1 MFQKFIPEI
10 SKGDKRIFIING
22 KVKGAISR
30 TPKKGSIL
38 SNMSKGASAKKIKI
52 THQELKISKIV
63 AKELKKL
70 NIYFAGVDFIKE
82 KLIGDIN
89 VTSPT
94 GLKTYYDL
102 TGINLAE
109 YFFDNIN

>member
-1 MFQKFIPEI
+1 MVEKLKELFRDCQK
-10 SKGDKRIFIING
+10 R
-22 KVKGAISR
+22 
-30 TPKKGSIL
+30 GSIL

-52 THQELKISKIV
+52 TNKELNISKIV
-63 AKELKKL
+63 ASELKRK
-70 NIYFAGVDFIKE
+70 NIYFAGIDFIKG

-109 YFFDNIN
+109 YFFDNI